1 MLTHDDACLGD
12 VCALAPHDSNL
23 GYRLPV
29 RCKLTLAFSALCP
42 LATSPKLAAEAMLPC
57 AAWPQILPG
66 MVRFSCLENLLC
78 QVEFLQS
85 LGRQAFPPGNP
96 LQKRPWRMMG
106 WAENSK
112 MDVIRSSPLPKPPED
127 VCQDVCE
134 AREISRQAACTA
146 RSVVVLAHLLRPSAF
161 PLRCHFALCRLPDL
175 HQSRGAQ
182 LQKAGAKRAFAGP
195 NQNPRRG
202 FWSPHSSSPA
212 PQGSDRAPYNSPKR
226 QELRDTWQKTSAHLN
241 LSLCSLEE
249 LFAEDLRLLHT
260 SL

>member
-1 MLTHDDACLGD
+1 M
-12 VCALAPHDSNL
+12 
-23 GYRLPV
+23 
-29 RCKLTLAFSALCP
+29 
-42 LATSPKLAAEAMLPC
+42 
-57 AAWPQILPG
+57 
-66 MVRFSCLENLLC
+66 
-78 QVEFLQS
+78 QS
-85 LGRQAFPPGNP
+85 LGRQAFSTG
-96 LQKRPWRMMG
+96 KSFAKEAMEDDGMG
-106 WAENSK
+106 ESSK
-112 MDVIRSSPLPKPPED
+112 MDVMRSSPLPKPPED
-127 VCQDVCE
+127 VCQDVSE

-226 QELRDTWQKTSAHLN
+226 QELRDTWQQTSAHLN